1 MKVLKLAPIGL
12 LALTF
17 GTAAAQ
23 AGPAANAAQSV
34 AATVA
39 VSDAKSGVTQARWR
53 GRHGGWRGGGWR
65 RGVGVGIGAAIVG
78 GIIAHEVYRPR
89 RGYYY
94 DDYTYDGPYYA
105 PSSYSGDAR
114 TLCAQN
120 FRSFEWRTGLYTTY
134 EGDKRLCPYLR

>member
-1 MKVLKLAPIGL
+1 MSVLKLAPI
-12 LALTF
+12 AMAAMAF
-17 GTAAAQ
+17 GMAPAQAAPAAQ
-23 AGPAANAAQSV
+23 ALAPAVATASTVNAQ
-34 AATVA
+34 
-39 VSDAKSGVTQARWR
+39 SGVTEVRWR
-53 GRHGGWRGGGWR
+53 GRGGWRGGRWR

-78 GIIAHEVYRPR
+78 GIIANEVYRPR
-89 RGYYY
+89 GYRYY
-94 DDYTYDGPYYA
+94 DDYSYDGPYYA